1 MSKVILN
8 QSQNRHMI
16 LLLLS
21 LAMFMVILD
30 SAIINVALPAMK
42 AALHFDTSSLQ
53 WVLTA
58 YILTFGGF
66 LMLGGRTADLFGRRR
81 LLVLGIAGF
90 SLFSLLLGLT
100 SSSVLLIALRA
111 LQGLAAAF
119 MAPTALSILLTTF
132 EEGEERNRAL
142 SVWSMV
148 AAGGAAVGVFLGGVL
163 TQYLG
168 WQWCFFV
175 NVPAGI
181 LVIVGI
187 LKYVPSQREDVGE
200 RHLDLPGAVLVTGGL
215 IALVYALTLVSQVG
229 WTDKSTLITLG
240 VSIVLLAAFLFN
252 EARVKH
258 PLMPLTIF
266 RSRNVSGG
274 NLVVLPVVAG
284 ALGTF
289 FFISL
294 YVQNVLHYSPSLSGL
309 SFLPLPTIIGI
320 ISIQA
325 PRLLNR
331 FGFKPLLITGASLMI
346 IGTFLLSF
354 LTPASSYVTNLLPAF
369 LILALGMG
377 LSFVAV
383 TVAATSGVPDNEA
396 GLASGLINTSQQLG
410 GALGLAVLTV
420 VASTTTAADVASGK
434 VFAQA
439 SMHGYQMAFLC
450 SAALMVVALLVSIF
464 VIRTPQATIQAPDT
478 SYSEQ
483 TIEAIDLQ
491 EHKDLQKE
499 ANPVCSTL

>member
-1 MSKVILN
+1 MSKVIPN
-8 QSQNRHMI
+8 QNPNRPMI

-30 SAIINVALPAMK
+30 SAIVNVALPAMK
-42 AALHFDTSSLQ
+42 VALHFDTSSLQ

-66 LMLGGRTADLFGRRR
+66 LMLGGRTADLFGRRL

-100 SSSVLLIALRA
+100 SSSVVLIALRA

-132 EEGEERNRAL
+132 EEGQERNRAL

-148 AAGGAAVGVFLGGVL
+148 AAGGGAVGVFLGGVL

-181 LVIVGI
+181 IVIVGI
-187 LKYVPSQREDVGE
+187 LRYVPSQKEDVSE

-215 IALVYALTLVSQVG
+215 IALVYALTQIPQAG
-229 WTDKSTLITLG
+229 WTKSTLITLG

-252 EARVKH
+252 EARVEH

-274 NLVVLPVVAG
+274 NLVMLPVVAG
-284 ALGTF
+284 ALGMF

-309 SFLPLPTIIGI
+309 SFLPLPIIIGI
-320 ISIQA
+320 ISLQA

-331 FGFKPLLITGASLMI
+331 FGFKPMLITGASLMI

-354 LTPASSYVTNLLPAF
+354 LTPVSSYVTNLLPAF
-369 LILALGMG
+369 LILAVGMG

-383 TVAATSGVPDNEA
+383 TVAATSGIPDHET

-420 VASTTTAADVASGK
+420 VASTTTATDLASGK
-434 VFAQA
+434 GLVQA
-439 SMHGYQMAFLC
+439 SMHGYQMVFLC

-464 VIRTPQATIQAPDT
+464 IIHTPKGTIQVSDT

-483 TIEAIDLQ
+483 IMGAIDLQ
-491 EHKDLQKE
+491 EHQDMQKE
-499 ANPVCSTL
+499 ANPVGNTL

>member
-1 MSKVILN
+1 
-8 QSQNRHMI
+8 
-16 LLLLS
+16 
-21 LAMFMVILD
+21 
-30 SAIINVALPAMK
+30 
-42 AALHFDTSSLQ
+42 
-53 WVLTA
+53 
-58 YILTFGGF
+58 
-66 LMLGGRTADLFGRRR
+66 
-81 LLVLGIAGF
+81 
-90 SLFSLLLGLT
+90 
-100 SSSVLLIALRA
+100 
-111 LQGLAAAF
+111 
-119 MAPTALSILLTTF
+119 
-132 EEGEERNRAL
+132 
-142 SVWSMV
+142 
-148 AAGGAAVGVFLGGVL
+148 
-163 TQYLG
+163 
-168 WQWCFFV
+168 
-175 NVPAGI
+175 
-181 LVIVGI
+181 
-187 LKYVPSQREDVGE
+187 
-200 RHLDLPGAVLVTGGL
+200 VTGGL

-410 GALGLAVLTV
+410 GALGLAVLMV

-464 VIRTPQATIQAPDT
+464 VIRTPQATIQAPAT

-483 TIEAIDLQ
+483 TMGAIDLQ

>member
-1 MSKVILN
+1 MPKVILN
-8 QSQNRHMI
+8 QSQNRPMI

-21 LAMFMVILD
+21 LTMFMVILD

-66 LMLGGRTADLFGRRR
+66 LMLGGRTADVFGRRR
-81 LLVLGIAGF
+81 LLVLGIGGF

-111 LQGLAAAF
+111 LQGLSAAF

-148 AAGGAAVGVFLGGVL
+148 AAGGGAAGVFLGGVL

-181 LVIVGI
+181 LAIIGI
-187 LKYVPSQREDVGE
+187 LKYVPSQREDDNE

-252 EARVKH
+252 EARVKY

-274 NLVVLPVVAG
+274 NLVMLPVVAG
-284 ALGTF
+284 TLGTF

-294 YVQNVLHYSPSLSGL
+294 YIQNVLHYSPSLSGL
-309 SFLPLPTIIGI
+309 SFLPLPIIIGI
-320 ISIQA
+320 ISLQA

-331 FGFKPLLITGASLMI
+331 FGFKPLLIMGTSLMI

-354 LTPASSYVTNLLPAF
+354 LTPTLSYAINLLPAF

-383 TVAATSGVPDNEA
+383 TVAATSGVPDNES

-420 VASTTTAADVASGK
+420 VASTTTTADVASGK
-434 VFAQA
+434 TFVQA
-439 SMHGYQMAFLC
+439 SIHGYQMALLC
-450 SAALMVVALLVSIF
+450 SAALMVLALLVSIF
-464 VIRTPQATIQAPDT
+464 IIRTPKAIIQAPDT
-478 SYSEQ
+478 AYSEQ

-491 EHKDLQKE
+491 EHKDLSKE
-499 ANPVCSTL
+499 ANPVHNTL

>member
-1 MSKVILN
+1 MSKVIQN
-8 QSQNRHMI
+8 QSQNRPMI

-21 LAMFMVILD
+21 FAMFMVVLD

-42 AALHFDTSSLQ
+42 VALHFDTTSLQ

-66 LMLGGRTADLFGRRR
+66 LMLGGRTADLFGRRL
-81 LLVLGIAGF
+81 LLVLGVGGF

-100 SSSVLLIALRA
+100 SSSVLFIVLRA

-132 EEGEERNRAL
+132 EEGEARNRAL

-148 AAGGAAVGVFLGGVL
+148 AAGGGAAGVFLGGIL

-181 LVIVGI
+181 LAIIGI
-187 LKYVPSQREDVGE
+187 LAYIPPQREEVGE
-200 RHLDLPGAVLVTGGL
+200 KHLDLPGAVLVTGGL
-215 IALVYALTLVSQVG
+215 IALVYSLTLVSQVG
-229 WTDKSTLITLG
+229 WTSTSTLMTLG

-266 RSRNVSGG
+266 RRRNVSGG
-274 NLVVLPVVAG
+274 NLVTLPVIAG
-284 ALGTF
+284 ALGMF

-294 YVQNVLHYSPSLSGL
+294 YIQNVLHYSPSLSGL

-325 PRLLNR
+325 PRLLDR
-331 FGFKPLLITGASLMI
+331 FGFKPLLITGISLMI
-346 IGTFLLSF
+346 VGTFLMSF
-354 LTPASSYVTNLLPAF
+354 LTPASSYVVNLLPAF

-383 TVAATSGVPDNEA
+383 TVAATSGIPDHET

-420 VASTTTAADVASGK
+420 VASTTTAADVANGK
-434 VFAQA
+434 VLAQA

-450 SAALMVVALLVSIF
+450 SAALMVVALLVAIF
-464 VIRTPQATIQAPDT
+464 IIRAPKDMPQESDT
-478 SYSEQ
+478 SDGEQ
-483 TIEAIDLQ
+483 AIDASYKAIPHAHTPL
-491 EHKDLQKE
+491 
-499 ANPVCSTL
+499 

>member
-8 QSQNRHMI
+8 QSQNRNMI

-30 SAIINVALPAMK
+30 SAIVNVALPAMK

-53 WVLTA
+53 WVLTS

-90 SLFSLLLGLT
+90 SLVSFLLGLT

-148 AAGGAAVGVFLGGVL
+148 AAGGGAVGVFLGGVL

-187 LKYVPSQREDVGE
+187 LKYVPSQREDASE

-229 WTDKSTLITLG
+229 WTDKSTLMTLG

-252 EARVKH
+252 EARAKH

-266 RSRNVSGG
+266 RNWNVSGG
-274 NLVVLPVVAG
+274 NLVMLPVIAG
-284 ALGTF
+284 DAHTDRKSTRLNSSHAN
-289 FFISL
+289 ISD
-294 YVQNVLHYSPSLSGL
+294 
-309 SFLPLPTIIGI
+309 
-320 ISIQA
+320 A
-325 PRLLNR
+325 
-331 FGFKPLLITGASLMI
+331 
-346 IGTFLLSF
+346 
-354 LTPASSYVTNLLPAF
+354 
-369 LILALGMG
+369 
-377 LSFVAV
+377 
-383 TVAATSGVPDNEA
+383 
-396 GLASGLINTSQQLG
+396 
-410 GALGLAVLTV
+410 
-420 VASTTTAADVASGK
+420 
-434 VFAQA
+434 
-439 SMHGYQMAFLC
+439 
-450 SAALMVVALLVSIF
+450 
-464 VIRTPQATIQAPDT
+464 
-478 SYSEQ
+478 
-483 TIEAIDLQ
+483 
-491 EHKDLQKE
+491 
-499 ANPVCSTL
+499 